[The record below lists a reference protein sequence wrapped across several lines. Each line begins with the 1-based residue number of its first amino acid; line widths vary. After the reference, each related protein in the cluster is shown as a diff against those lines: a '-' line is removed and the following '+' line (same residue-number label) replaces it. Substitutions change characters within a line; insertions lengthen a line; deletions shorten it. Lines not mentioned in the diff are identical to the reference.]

1 MRFTERPQN
10 AHHVSLPSLLSFFFL
25 PHLECVILVC
35 LWAFVRKAQVY
46 KGNEVTGRAPP
57 GRVTLSRG
65 TPAACARCLSRPHL
79 GAWCPSSGASC
90 ATSQGASAA
99 RSPSRTPG
107 SPPWP
112 PSASTPQYGSKPSS
126 APSSP
131 SPRAPKSGEKICA
144 RAGFAVRHSHS
155 GGNAVQQLCPGPR
168 FDKPSTCRSPLTAY
182 AHMAYETL
190 PTIKQ
195 TLYNFFKEAPAAQTA
210 SNQAGWQ
217 HARQDP
223 DSKDARLG
231 ARPPWA
237 TPLHRT

>member
-1 MRFTERPQN
+1 MREVPKQAALGRVVPQQRRQ
-10 AHHVSLPSLLSFFFL
+10 LRD
-25 PHLECVILVC
+25 E
-35 LWAFVRKAQVY
+35 
-46 KGNEVTGRAPP
+46 P
-57 GRVTLSRG
+57 GRVCGEVPLADPRV
-65 TPAACARCLSRPHL
+65 
-79 GAWCPSSGASC
+79 
-90 ATSQGASAA
+90 
-99 RSPSRTPG
+99 
-107 SPPWP
+107 PPWP

-231 ARPPWA
+231 RAHLGQRLFIGRERVVSDGRSAAPGQLRALERRAEHAHVIRRGRDQPALGERDAFINSKQSRVEALCTEAQKLARRA
-237 TPLHRT
+237 C